1 VLPTSIRE
9 RGLKPSLAGSPQVRS
24 GQWPSEPGPRE
35 LVCLVLLTAVVF
47 VFPIAVSRSY
57 FSQVDN
63 FGDNSAYMSVA
74 SAIRHWN
81 FAGLQVEQFWGY
93 PYVIAVVSLVFH
105 VSERSAL
112 LFVSFVSSFLAVFL
126 AQRLWGGW
134 VAGFFAVINFDWM
147 QRSFL
152 GGSEPLFVAL
162 LFGAFLAARKERWI
176 IATALAAC
184 ATTVRPLGIIAL
196 FSIGLAL
203 LWRRNLFKLCIA
215 TMIGLAV
222 GTLYV
227 LPLTLYFGSPLANVH
242 AYNPHNAIFGI
253 PFHAIIKGTILYSTP
268 WTNLLL
274 TSGWI
279 LFVFAGNVAMFTNA
293 NYRAYASKFPVEAM
307 FAVLYLLAVYC
318 YNYPFWARGTF
329 ARFVIPALPFV
340 LAALLRWLPKDRR
353 VLWPLALLFSLL
365 AAASTLGIR
374 NVFHRLY

>member
-1 VLPTSIRE
+1 MKVSDPSRRWERWCGEPDWRELLCLVAFTALVFVLP
-9 RGLKPSLAGSPQVRS
+9 
-24 GQWPSEPGPRE
+24 
-35 LVCLVLLTAVVF
+35 
-47 VFPIAVSRSY
+47 IALSRTY
-57 FSQVDN
+57 FGEVDN
-63 FGDNSAYMSVA
+63 FGDNSAYISVA

-81 FAGLQVEQFWGY
+81 FTGLQVEQFWGY
-93 PYVIAVVSLVFH
+93 PYVIAVMSLVLH

-112 LFVSFVSSFLAVFL
+112 LFVSFVSSFLSVFL

-152 GGSEPLFVAL
+152 GGSEPLFMAL
-162 LFGAFLAARKERWI
+162 LFGAFLAVRKEHWI
-176 IATALAAC
+176 IAAALAAC

-196 FSIGLAL
+196 FSIGVAL
-203 LWRRNLFKLCIA
+203 LWRREFLKAAIA
-215 TMIGLAV
+215 TTVGLV
-222 GTLYV
+222 LGTLYV
-227 LPLTLYFGSPLANVH
+227 LPLALYFGSPLENVH

-253 PFHAIIKGTILYSTP
+253 PFYAIIKGTMLYSTP

-274 TSGWI
+274 TFSWI
-279 LFVFAGNVAMFTNA
+279 LFVVAGNIAMLTTA
-293 NYRAYASKFPVEAM
+293 KYRAYASKFPVEAG

-340 LAALLRWLPKDRR
+340 LMAWLRWLPKDRR